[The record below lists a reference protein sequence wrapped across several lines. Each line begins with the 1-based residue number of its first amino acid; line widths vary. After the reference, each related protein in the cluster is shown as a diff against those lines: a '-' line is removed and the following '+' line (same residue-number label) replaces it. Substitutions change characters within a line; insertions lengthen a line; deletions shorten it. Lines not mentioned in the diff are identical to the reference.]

1 MAADIRPS
9 FVKTTLPIKS
19 VPPNGAVLVGVPSAS
34 TAFVFINLLVDLCYA
49 ALDPRIRYQS

>member
-19 VPPNGAVLVGVPSAS
+19 VPPNGAVLVGVPLAS
-34 TAFVFINLLVDLCYA
+34 TAFVFINAHV
-49 ALDPRIRYQS
+49 PTIFSI